1 MSVLARYRS
10 LAEAGVLGLNR
21 RNGDYIMRFNPRRLY
36 PLVDDKLRTKQLALK
51 AGIAVPDLYGVIET
65 QHDIRRLPELVRRRQ
80 EFVLKPAHGSA
91 GDGIVVIAGRSGGRY
106 RTISGDLFDE
116 EFLGHHLSNAISGQ
130 FSLGGIQDVVIV
142 EAMVHFSPHFAR
154 VSYQGVPDIRLIVFR
169 GFPVMAMVRLPTRL
183 SHGKA
188 NLHQGAVGVG
198 IDIARGVTLGG
209 VMNGEILDVHPDTG
223 ETIAGLA
230 LPEWDTML
238 DIAARCYELTGMGY
252 IGVDIVLDRDLGPLV
267 LELNARPGLAIQI
280 ANQQGLLDR
289 LRICEQEAD
298 FEAKPAERIAFA
310 KRHFAH
316 PVGPVVEPAAIATH
330 MS

>member
-1 MSVLARYRS
+1 MSFLTRYRS
-10 LAEAGVLGLNR
+10 LAGSGVLGLNR

-36 PLVDDKLRTKQLALK
+36 PLVDDKLRTKQLALA
-51 AGIAVPDLYGVIET
+51 AGIAVPDLYGVIEA
-65 QHDIRRLPELVRRRQ
+65 QHDIRLLPEMVRHRR

-91 GDGIVVIAGRSGGRY
+91 GDGIVVVAGRSGGRY
-106 RTISGDLFDE
+106 RTIGGDLLDE
-116 EFLGHHLSNAISGQ
+116 EFLEHHLSNAISGQ

-142 EAMVHFSPHFAR
+142 EAMVHASPHFAR
-154 VSYQGVPDIRLIVFR
+154 VSHQGVPDVRLIVFR
-169 GFPVMAMVRLPTRL
+169 GLPVMAMVRLPTRL

-198 IDIARGVTLGG
+198 IDIAQGVTLGG
-209 VMNGEILDVHPDTG
+209 VMNGELVDVHPDSG
-223 ETIAGLA
+223 EIIAGLPI
-230 LPEWDTML
+230 PEWDTML

-267 LELNARPGLAIQI
+267 LELNARPGLAIQL
-280 ANQQGLLDR
+280 ANQQGLLRR
-289 LRICEQEAD
+289 LRICEQQAD
-298 FEAKPAERIAFA
+298 FESNPAERIAFA

-316 PVGPVVEPAAIATH
+316 PVGPMIQPAEVAIH